1 MLKVVL
7 LAPIHNSLYSRLV
20 AFALTRENDVELVGI
35 IVRSH
40 WNIRRFRSEFNR
52 DGARLIKKI
61 YQKLIVGDQRFKN
74 QGANNLDSLAKQW
87 CLPYKSLKVLA
98 KELNIPYLVVP
109 DHNHPNS
116 LKFLQGL
123 ETDII
128 LFTGG
133 GLLRKPLLEI
143 PRLGILNCHTGI
155 LPQYRGMDVVEWTA
169 VEERINSIGFGA
181 TLHFMDRGVDTG
193 PMLLKKTIMPKK
205 DTTFEIIRAELE
217 TVMVE
222 LMIEGVRGLQT
233 YTLIPQSQEHEE
245 GRQFFVMHPRVR
257 VAAEARLLNQI

>member
-1 MLKVVL
+1 MIKVVL
-7 LAPIHNSLYSRLV
+7 LAPINNSLYARLV
-20 AFALTRENDVELVGI
+20 AYGLTKEKDVELAGI

-40 WNIRRFRSEFNR
+40 WNIQRFRSEFSR

-61 YQKLIVGDQRFKN
+61 YQKLVVGDKRFSG
-74 QGANNLDSLAKQW
+74 QEANNLAALAQQW
-87 CLPYKSLKVLA
+87 RLPYKSLKEIA
-98 KELNIPYLVVP
+98 QSLNIPYHVVP

-116 LKFLQGL
+116 LQMLQGL
-123 ETDII
+123 KLDVI

-169 VEERINSIGFGA
+169 AEERINSVGFGA

-193 PMLLKKTIMPKK
+193 PILMKKTIAPKK
-205 DTTFEIIRAELE
+205 GATFEIIRAELE

-222 LMIEGVRGLQT
+222 LMIEGVRGLQAG
-233 YTLIPQSQEHEE
+233 TLTPQLQNPEE
-245 GRQFFVMHPRVR
+245 GRQFFVMHPRVK
-257 VAAEARLLNQI
+257 ASAEDRLVKQN

>member
-1 MLKVVL
+1 MIKVVL

-20 AFALTRENDVELVGI
+20 AFALTKENDVELAGI

-40 WNIRRFRSEFNR
+40 WNMLRFRSEFNR
-52 DGARLIKKI
+52 DGGRLIKKI
-61 YQKLIVGDQRFKN
+61 YQKLIVGDQRFTN
-74 QGANNLDSLAKQW
+74 QGANNLASLAKQW

-143 PRLGILNCHTGI
+143 PRMGILNCHTGI

-205 DTTFEIIRAELE
+205 DATFEIIRAELE

-222 LMIEGVRGLQT
+222 LMVEGVKGLKAGIITPKKQA
-233 YTLIPQSQEHEE
+233 QAK
-245 GRQFFVMHPRVR
+245 GRQFFIMHPRVR
-257 VAAEARLLNQI
+257 FAAETRLLNR